1 MTALRLGTLRLGT
14 LRVGSGTGGGTVAV
28 RVDDD
33 EAVETGHADVGE
45 LLRDPAWREVAAA
58 ADGRRHA
65 LAGLAPTSW
74 APPVLRPSKIV
85 CVGLNYANHIREMGR
100 ELPEHPTLFAKF
112 AEALIGPYDPIVLP
126 AHAAQAVDWEGEVAV
141 VLGAPARR
149 LDEAAAADAIAGYA
163 VLDDVTMRD
172 YQYRTPQWLQGKTF
186 EATTPFGPWV
196 TVPAE
201 GTPSTD
207 GLRGEL
213 RTAVDGEEVQR
224 TAVDDMVFGP
234 AALVAYISQIVTLN
248 PGDVIATGTP
258 GGVGHA
264 RTPARYLRPGQVL
277 TTAVTGLG
285 ELRNDVVAE
294 A

>member
-1 MTALRLGTLRLGT
+1 MSALRLGT
-14 LRVGSGTGGGTVAV
+14 LRVGAGTGGGTTGGTVAV
-28 RVDDD
+28 RVDADD
-33 EAVETGHADVGE
+33 AVETGHADVGE

-65 LAGLAPTSW
+65 LADLAPTAW

-100 ELPEHPTLFAKF
+100 DLPEHPTLFAKF

-126 AHAAQAVDWEGEVAV
+126 SHAGDAVDWEGEVAV
-141 VLGAPARR
+141 VVGAPARR
-149 LDEAAAADAIAGYA
+149 LDEAAAARAIAGYA
-163 VLDDVTMRD
+163 VLNDVTMRD

-196 TVPAE
+196 TVPADGE
-201 GTPSTD
+201 G
-207 GLRGEL
+207 LHGEL
-213 RTAVDGEEVQR
+213 RTAVDGDQVQR
-224 TAVDDMVFGP
+224 TTVDDMVFGP
-234 AALVAYISQIVTLN
+234 AALVAYVSQIVTLQ

-264 RTPARYLRPGQVL
+264 RRPKRYLRPGQVL
-277 TTAVTGLG
+277 TTSVTGLG

-294 A
+294 V

>member
-1 MTALRLGTLRLGT
+1 MTALRLGTLR
-14 LRVGSGTGGGTVAV
+14 VGGGTGGGTVAV
-28 RVDDD
+28 RVVDD

-45 LLRDPAWREVAAA
+45 LLRDPEWRTVAAR
-58 ADGRRHA
+58 ADGRGHA
-65 LAGLAPTSW
+65 LADLAPRAW

-126 AHAAQAVDWEGEVAV
+126 AHAADAVDWEGEVAV
-141 VLGAPARR
+141 VVGTRARR
-149 LDEAAAADAIAGYA
+149 LDHAGAAAAIAGYA
-163 VLDDVTMRD
+163 VLNDVTMRD
-172 YQYRTPQWLQGKTF
+172 FQYRTPQWLQGKTF
-186 EATTPFGPWV
+186 EGTTPFGPWV
-196 TVPAE
+196 TVAPE
-201 GTPSTD
+201 GSED
-207 GLRGEL
+207 ALAGEL
-213 RTAVDGEEVQR
+213 RTAVDGEDVQR
-224 TAVDDMVFGP
+224 TPVDDMVFGP
-234 AALVAYISQIVTLN
+234 AALVEYISQLVTLQ

-264 RTPARYLRPGQVL
+264 RVPARYLRPGQVL
-277 TTAVTGLG
+277 TTSVTGLG

>member
-1 MTALRLGTLRLGT
+1 MTPMRLGTLRLD
-14 LRVGSGTGGGTVAV
+14 GGTVAV
-28 RVDDD
+28 RLDGD
-33 EAVETGHADVGE
+33 EAVETGHADVGA
-45 LLRDPAWREVAAA
+45 LLREPDWRALAAA

-65 LAGLAPTSW
+65 LGGLAPTSW

-126 AHAAQAVDWEGEVAV
+126 SHAADAVDWEGEVAV
-141 VLGAPARR
+141 VVGATARR
-149 LDEAAAADAIAGYA
+149 LDAAAAPRAIAGYA
-163 VLDDVTMRD
+163 VLNDVTMRD
-172 YQYRTPQWLQGKTF
+172 FQYRTPQWLQGKTF
-186 EATTPFGPWV
+186 EATTPFGPWL
-196 TVPAE
+196 TVAPEGSDGPPA
-201 GTPSTD
+201 
-207 GLRGEL
+207 GEL

-224 TAVDDMVFGP
+224 TPVDDMVFGP
-234 AALVAYISQIVTLN
+234 AALVAYISQVVTLN

-264 RTPARYLRPGQVL
+264 RVPARYLRPGQVL
-277 TTAVTGLG
+277 TTSVTGLG

>member
-1 MTALRLGTLRLGT
+1 MTALRLGTLRVDG
-14 LRVGSGTGGGTVAV
+14 GTGGGAGGGTAAV
-28 RVDDD
+28 RLDDD

-58 ADGRRHA
+58 ADGRRHT
-65 LAGLAPTSW
+65 LAGLPPAAW

-126 AHAAQAVDWEGEVAV
+126 AHAADAVDWEGEVAV
-141 VLGAPARR
+141 VVGAPARR
-149 LDEAAAADAIAGYA
+149 LDEAAAGRAIAGYA
-163 VLDDVTMRD
+163 VLNDVTMRD
-172 YQYRTPQWLQGKTF
+172 FQYRTPQWLQGKTF

-196 TVPAE
+196 TVPADGE
-201 GTPSTD
+201 

-213 RTAVDGEEVQR
+213 STAVDGDQVQR

-234 AALVAYISQIVTLN
+234 AALVAYISQIVTLQ

-294 A
+294 T